1 MTVSSAPAPTS
12 SVPDIS
18 VVVPVHN
25 EAGAVATLVAEI
37 AAALDGWDHEMIFV
51 DDASRDDTLLV
62 LGNLKGSYPALRV
75 LAHRANAG
83 QSRAIITGVRAAR
96 GRAIGT
102 LDGDGQNDPAD
113 LPRLLMRLNRADAP
127 PQLAMVGGVRAKRQ
141 DSAAKRWA
149 SKLANA
155 VRQFL
160 LRDGAVDSGCGIKVV
175 KREVFAALPYFDH
188 MHRYMAALV
197 QRDGYLV
204 EFETVN
210 HRPRGSG
217 QSKYTNLGRLY
228 AALSDL
234 VGVIW
239 LRTRRRIEGT
249 VREL

>member
-1 MTVSSAPAPTS
+1 MTTSSS

-37 AAALDGWDHEMIFV
+37 AAALEGWDHEMIFV
-51 DDASRDDTLLV
+51 DDASRDDTLLI
-62 LGNLKGSYPALRV
+62 LRNLKGSYPALRV
-75 LAHRANAG
+75 LALRANAG

-96 GRAIGT
+96 GQVIGT

-127 PQLAMVGGVRAKRQ
+127 EGLAMVGGVREKRQ
-141 DSAAKRWA
+141 DSAAKKYA

-175 KREVFAALPYFDH
+175 KREVFANLPYFDH

-197 QRDGYLV
+197 QREGLLV
-204 EFETVN
+204 EFEPVN
-210 HRPRGSG
+210 HRARGTG
-217 QSKYTNLGRLY
+217 QSKYTNLGRLV
-228 AALSDL
+228 AALTDL
-234 VGVIW
+234 LGVIW
-239 LRTRRRIEGT
+239 LRTRRRIEK
-249 VREL
+249 VVEEV